1 MKKRSDFFLTL
12 FLDRGFL
19 MGFDFYFFNI
29 MHCRE
34 DPVDKSFLGE

>member
-1 MKKRSDFFLTL
+1 MKKRSDFFLML